1 MPHYRIHRIKDA
13 PRENFRWA
21 PHTGGL
27 AIVKAKD
34 YNPTDDIDAA
44 NPYESWK
51 LMMERGLP
59 LRPGD
64 VLEVIIEESDP
75 LPAGL
80 GTLQIFKYVG
90 FEPAQWFVPE
100 PKPVPSMAS
109 CETESPEISQ
119 PEINDTLAAAED

>member
-1 MPHYRIHRIKDA
+1 MPRYRIHRIKDA

-27 AIVKAKD
+27 AVVKAKD
-34 YNPTDDIDAA
+34 YHPADEIDSA

-51 LMMERGLP
+51 LMREGDHP

-64 VLEVIIEESDP
+64 LLELIGGSDP

-80 GTLQIFKYVG
+80 GALQIVKYIG
-90 FEPAQWFVPE
+90 FEPAQWFVPQ
-100 PKPVPSMAS
+100 PKPAPSSPAS
-109 CETESPEISQ
+109 DIAPTGTPQSKTKEI
-119 PEINDTLAAAED
+119 LAISDN